1 MPVCPQPSRG
11 PFGSLGTFEGHT
23 TAQSE
28 DCLHLNVW
36 SPRLDPAAMLPVVVY
51 IHGGAGKHGA
61 GMLPHFDG
69 MELAAEDVC
78 YGPTRGVRRDLLL
91 CGPWNP
97 LPHSESGGTRLKPQ
111 RTQSQSTTV

>member
-1 MPVCPQPSRG
+1 MCPQPSRG

-36 SPRLDPAAMLPVVVY
+36 SPRLDPAALLPVVVY

-69 MELAAEDVC
+69 LELAAEDVC
-78 YGPTRGVRRDLLL
+78 YGPTRGVRRDPSYSAAR
-91 CGPWNP
+91 GNP
-97 LPHSESGGTRLKPQ
+97 HHIESGGTWLKPQ
-111 RTQSQSTTV
+111 RTQSRSTTV